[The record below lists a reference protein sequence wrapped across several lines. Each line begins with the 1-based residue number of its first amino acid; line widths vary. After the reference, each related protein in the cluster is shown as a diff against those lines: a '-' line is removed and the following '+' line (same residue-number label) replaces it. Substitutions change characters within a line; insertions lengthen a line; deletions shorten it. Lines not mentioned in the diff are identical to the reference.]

1 MVNDMKH
8 IIDLLG
14 EGYNIQFFPGD
25 RDLIRVQISDMKSQ
39 FRPMASRYVSKH
51 ILDRDQNLE
60 DLLIALKQEIKEG
73 LENLKGSI
81 KS

>member
-25 RDLIRVQISDMKSQ
+25 RDLIRVQILDMKSQ
-39 FRPMASRYVSKH
+39 FRPMASRNISKH
-51 ILDRDQNLE
+51 QLDNDNIE
-60 DLLIALKQEIKEG
+60 GIISALKQEIKEG